1 MPRNT
6 KPIKNNG
13 SYIFSD
19 FSEGLYLLDTPRSLG
34 EQLASLALKG
44 GRNIWSERG
53 ALVPQYG
60 YIKREQIKGDRV
72 LSVTQ
77 DAVNGSSFFL
87 VTAGGVVYFYT
98 ANQGLKRYKTQFESV
113 SGIPITTRRGNDLVI
128 YNEGVASLFGGYYED
143 STAVTIDSNVPVSD
157 FGSHYEFRVPLE
169 SEQYYWNGKEILA
182 GVDIALT
189 ITSTKTDDTGVVIQ
203 AVAKGEHKLIDNTV
217 TLSEKTIKEFNLI
230 YKPEDTAISTRT
242 ITPTV
247 MGIAVNR
254 LFIVDI
260 SGDIFYSQVGVID
273 SFEEKYGAGYFGGF
287 YNDTSTT
294 LSIEDYMS
302 GALIAKKNGLYYA
315 TLETASNHSSVS
327 ANSRISLNV
336 KKVAQIGQEYA
347 SDHVIVRE
355 KVFAYDSNSG
365 ALVNAVMQNVFG
377 SPVAGKPLVP
387 SEYLDAQFQGIADSK
402 RFLTYN
408 AEAQVFILYYG
419 ELLEKGMVI
428 TSKYGTMFPRELDR
442 PMQYY
447 LGFNQGVAG
456 IADDGTIIQDFK
468 KGTIIE
474 NVSCVAE
481 FEAIGLRDNRFICS
495 SILEVSELN
504 GIEYTLQTANSGYSY
519 QIIKPSSETVS
530 DELTLPPLLYSD
542 KKTKNIYPSFE
553 LETKWANK
561 QASLTRIYAPMSGRD
576 GVSLTFEFPKNQEF
590 CLIGLRLPDFSQGE

>member
-1 MPRNT
+1 MPRRT
-6 KPIKNNG
+6 KPVKNNG
-13 SYIFSD
+13 SYIFAD

-44 GRNIWSERG
+44 GRNVWAEKG

-60 YIKREQIKGDRV
+60 YIKAAQIVDDKI

-87 VTAGGVVYFYT
+87 VAASGTVYFFT
-98 ANQGLKRYKTQFESV
+98 ASQGLKRYKTQFESV
-113 SGIPITTRRGNDLVI
+113 SSIPVTTRRGNDLII
-128 YNEGVASLFGGYYED
+128 YNEGVASLFGAYYED
-143 STAVTIDSNVPVSD
+143 SIAVEIDSDVTSAD
-157 FGSHYEFRVPLE
+157 YGTYYEFRVPLS

-182 GVDIALT
+182 GNDIPIR
-189 ITSTKTDDTGVVIQ
+189 ITSVDAGDTEVVIK
-203 AVAKGEHKLIDNTV
+203 AVSTDEHKLIGSIT
-217 TLSEKTIKEFNLI
+217 TLYEKTLQEFDLI
-230 YKPEDTAISTRT
+230 YTPEDAALNTRV

-260 SGDIFYSQVGVID
+260 SGDIFYSQVGVIN

-287 YNDTSTT
+287 YNDTSIT
-294 LSIEDYMS
+294 LSVEDYLD
-302 GALIAKKNGLYYA
+302 GALIAKQNGLYYA
-315 TLETASNHSSVS
+315 TFESASGQSILSSS
-327 ANSRISLNV
+327 APVLNI
-336 KKVAQIGQEYA
+336 KKVSQIGQEYA

-355 KVFAYDSNSG
+355 RVFAYDSNSG

-387 SEYLDAQFQGIADSK
+387 SDYLDAQFQGIADSK

-419 ELLEKGMVI
+419 ESLERGMVI
-428 TSKYGTMFPRELDR
+428 TSTDGVLFPRELDR

-456 IADDGTIIQDFK
+456 VSDDGTIIQDFK
-468 KGTIIE
+468 KGTVIE
-474 NVSCVAE
+474 GLSCVVN

-495 SILEVSELN
+495 TVLEVTELN
-504 GIEYTLQTANSGYSY
+504 GIEFVLETSNAGYSY
-519 QIIKPSSETVS
+519 QKIHPNSDLVT
-530 DELTLPPLLYSD
+530 DELMLPPLLYSN
-542 KKTKNIYPSFE
+542 KKEDIIYPSFE
-553 LETKWANK
+553 LSTKWANK
-561 QASLTRIYAPMSGRD
+561 QANLTRVYAPMSGRD
-576 GVSLTFEFPKNQEF
+576 GVSLSFEFPENEAF
-590 CLIGLRLPDFSQGE
+590 CLAGLRLPDFSQGE

>member
-1 MPRNT
+1 MPRRT
-6 KPIKNNG
+6 RAIKDNG
-13 SYIFSD
+13 SYIFAD

-44 GRNIWSERG
+44 GRNVWSERG
-53 ALVPQYG
+53 ALVPQCG
-60 YIKREQIKGDRV
+60 YIKREQIEGDRI

-77 DAVNGSSFFL
+77 DAVNGSSFFMI
-87 VTAGGVVYFYT
+87 TAGGIVYLYT
-98 ANQGLKRYKTQFESV
+98 ASQGLKRYKTQFESV
-113 SGIPITTRRGNDLVI
+113 SGIPITARRGNDLVV
-128 YNEGVASLFGGYYED
+128 YNEGVASLFGSYYED
-143 STAVTIDSNVPVSD
+143 SSAVVIDSNVTCSD
-157 FGSHYEFRVPLE
+157 FGSYYEFRAPLE
-169 SEQYYWNGKEILA
+169 SEQYYWNGKELLV
-182 GVDIALT
+182 GEDVRVNVTSVD
-189 ITSTKTDDTGVVIQ
+189 KDDTNVIIK
-203 AVAKGEHKLIDNTV
+203 AVSVGEHKLIDSNTN
-217 TLSEKTIKEFNLI
+217 LSEKTIKEFNLI
-230 YKPEDTAISTRT
+230 YTPEDSAISTRT
-242 ITPTV
+242 ITPTI

-254 LFIVDI
+254 LFIADI
-260 SGDIFYSQVGVID
+260 SGDIFYSQIGVID

-302 GALIAKKNGLYYA
+302 GALITKKNGLYYA
-315 TLETASNHSSVS
+315 TFGNVSNYESVS
-327 ANSRISLNV
+327 PSSTTGLNI

-355 KVFAYDSNSG
+355 KVFAYDSNAG

-428 TSKYGTMFPRELDR
+428 TSTDGTIFPRELDR

-468 KGTIIE
+468 KGTVIE
-474 NVSCVAE
+474 GVSCVAE

-495 SILEVSELN
+495 TILEVTELN

-519 QIIKPSSETVS
+519 QLIHPNTGLV
-530 DELTLPPLLYSD
+530 DDDLLLPPLLYSN
-542 KKTKNIYPSFE
+542 KTTKNIYPSFE
-553 LETKWANK
+553 LTSKWAGKSANI
-561 QASLTRIYAPMSGRD
+561 TRVYAPMSGRE
-576 GVSLTFEFPKNQEF
+576 GVSLSFEFPENQVF

>member
-1 MPRNT
+1 MPRRT
-6 KPIKNNG
+6 KPVKNNG
-13 SYIFSD
+13 SYIFAD

-44 GRNIWSERG
+44 GRNVWAEKG

-60 YIKREQIKGDRV
+60 YTKAAQIVDDKI

-87 VTAGGVVYFYT
+87 VAASGTVYFFT
-98 ANQGLKRYKTQFESV
+98 ASQGLKRYKTQFESV
-113 SGIPITTRRGNDLVI
+113 SSIPVTTRRGNDLII
-128 YNEGVASLFGGYYED
+128 YNEGVASLFGAYYED
-143 STAVTIDSNVPVSD
+143 SIAVEIDSDVTSAD
-157 FGSHYEFRVPLE
+157 YGTYYEFRVPLS

-182 GVDIALT
+182 GNDIPIR
-189 ITSTKTDDTGVVIQ
+189 ITSVDAGDTEVVIK
-203 AVAKGEHKLIDNTV
+203 AVSTDEHKLIGSIT
-217 TLSEKTIKEFNLI
+217 TLYEKTLQEFDLI
-230 YKPEDTAISTRT
+230 YTPEDAALNTRV

-260 SGDIFYSQVGVID
+260 SGDIFYSQVGVIS

-287 YNDTSTT
+287 YNDTSIT
-294 LSIEDYMS
+294 LSVEDYLD
-302 GALIAKKNGLYYA
+302 GALIAKQNGLYYA
-315 TLETASNHSSVS
+315 TFESASYQSIPSSS
-327 ANSRISLNV
+327 APVLNI
-336 KKVAQIGQEYA
+336 KKVSQIGQEYA

-355 KVFAYDSNSG
+355 RVFAYDSNSG

-387 SEYLDAQFQGIADSK
+387 SDYLDAQFQGIADSK

-419 ELLEKGMVI
+419 ELLERGMVI
-428 TSKYGTMFPRELDR
+428 TSTDGVLFPRELDR

-456 IADDGTIIQDFK
+456 VSDDGTIIQDFK
-468 KGTIIE
+468 KGTVIE
-474 NVSCVAE
+474 GLSCVAN

-495 SILEVSELN
+495 TVLEVTELN
-504 GIEYTLQTANSGYSY
+504 GIEFVLETSNAGYSY
-519 QIIKPSSETVS
+519 QKIHPNSDLVT
-530 DELTLPPLLYSD
+530 DELMLPPLLYSN
-542 KKTKNIYPSFE
+542 KKEDNIYPSFE
-553 LETKWANK
+553 LSTKWANK
-561 QASLTRIYAPMSGRD
+561 QANLTRVYAPMSGRD
-576 GVSLTFEFPKNQEF
+576 GVSLSFEFPENEAF
-590 CLIGLRLPDFSQGE
+590 CLAGLRLPDFSQGE